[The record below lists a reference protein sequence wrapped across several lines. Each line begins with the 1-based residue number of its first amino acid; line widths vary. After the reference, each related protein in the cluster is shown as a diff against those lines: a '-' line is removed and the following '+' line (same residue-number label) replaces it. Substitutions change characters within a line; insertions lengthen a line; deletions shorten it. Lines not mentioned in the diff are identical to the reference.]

1 MPSLL
6 SDYHAAIPD
15 LSVPWPE
22 NGKPEAAP
30 APALLAVNH
39 GLAEAIG
46 LDLAGLDA
54 AALTQLFVGQGWDS
68 TPVAL
73 AYSGHQFGHF
83 SPVLGDGRALLLGE
97 SRAPN
102 SDGDSTLYD
111 VQLKGSGRTPF
122 SRNGDGKAALG
133 PVLREFL
140 VAEAMHALGVPTTRA
155 LAAVATGERVQRE
168 TGLPGAILTR
178 TAASHIR
185 IGTFEYLASRR
196 DTANL
201 NRLIDYTLARHYPE
215 ATGEDKGI
223 ALLTAY
229 ADRLATLIAHWMGL
243 GFVHGVMNT
252 DNMALSGE
260 TIDYGPCAFIDHFNP
275 AAVFSSIDKQGR
287 YAFGNQPLIAQWNL
301 ARLAESILTARIKG
315 EEATEAEIA
324 PLAAVVSGFMDRFD
338 AAFMVKMAGKLG
350 LTAPHPDLTRA
361 LWAAMAGQNVD
372 FTGFFRALSDE
383 VRGATGTGAA
393 YFTQPQVFE
402 SWASGW
408 RAALTAEGRDPA
420 AVADTMDVMNPLY
433 IPRNHKV
440 EEALAAAHNGD
451 LAPWRTMLG
460 VVTQPFTPQEGM
472 DAYTR
477 PAPDD
482 FGPYKTF
489 CGT

>member
-1 MPSLL
+1 MPTLL

-15 LSVPWPE
+15 LSVPWQAEP
-22 NGKPEAAP
+22 AP
-30 APALLAVNH
+30 APTFLAVNH

-46 LDLAGLDA
+46 LDLSGLDD
-54 AALTQLFVGQGWDS
+54 AALTQLFAGQGWDAE
-68 TPVAL
+68 PVAL

-97 SRAPN
+97 SKAA
-102 SDGDSTLYD
+102 DGTLYD

-178 TAASHIR
+178 VAASHIR

-196 DTANL
+196 DSANL
-201 NRLIDYTLARHYPE
+201 HMLIDYTLARHYPH
-215 ATGEDKGI
+215 ADGEDKGLT
-223 ALLTAY
+223 LLSVYAGKLAELVAY
-229 ADRLATLIAHWMGL
+229 WMSL

-275 AAVFSSIDKQGR
+275 AAVFSSIDRQGR
-287 YAFGNQPLIAQWNL
+287 YAFGNQPVIAQWNL
-301 ARLAESILTARIKG
+301 ARLAESILTARTAG
-315 EEATEAEIA
+315 EEASEAEIA
-324 PLAAVVSGFMDRFD
+324 PLADVVNGFIPLFD
-338 AAFMVKMAGKLG
+338 AAFARRLAEKLG
-350 LTAPHPDLTRA
+350 LSAPDADLHRT

-383 VRGATGTGAA
+383 VGGIAGSGAA
-393 YFTQPQVFE
+393 YFTDPQIFE
-402 SWASGW
+402 SWASVW
-408 RAALTAEGRDPA
+408 RAKLAQEGREPA
-420 AVADTMDVMNPLY
+420 AVADSMDAVNPLY
-433 IPRNHKV
+433 IPRNHKI
-440 EEALAAAHNGD
+440 EEALAAAHEGD
-451 LAPWRTMLG
+451 LGPWRAMLDL
-460 VVTQPFTPQEGM
+460 VTHPFAAQVGM
-472 DAYTR
+472 ESYAC
-477 PAPDD
+477 PAPDN

>member
-1 MPSLL
+1 MPNLL

-15 LSVPWPE
+15 LSVEWQAEP
-22 NGKPEAAP
+22 AP
-30 APALLAVNH
+30 APHLLAVNR

-46 LDLAGLDA
+46 LDLSGQDD
-54 AALTQLFVGQGWDS
+54 AALTQLFTGQGWAKNEGAS
-68 TPVAL
+68 PVAL

-97 SRAPN
+97 SKAP
-102 SDGDSTLYD
+102 DGTLYD

-168 TGLPGAILTR
+168 AGLPGAILTR
-178 TAASHIR
+178 VAASHIR
-185 IGTFEYLASRR
+185 IGTFEYLAARR
-196 DTANL
+196 DIANL
-201 NRLIDYTLARHYPE
+201 NTLIDYTLARHYPDGI
-215 ATGEDKGI
+215 GEDKGMT
-223 ALLTAY
+223 LLTAY
-229 ADRLATLIAHWMGL
+229 AARLAELIAHWMSL

-287 YAFGNQPLIAQWNL
+287 YAFGNQPVIAQWNL
-301 ARLAESILTARIKG
+301 ARLAESILTTRLG
-315 EEATEAEIA
+315 EGEATDADIA
-324 PLAAVVSGFMDRFD
+324 PLAEIVKGFMPLFE
-338 AAFMVKMAGKLG
+338 AAFARRMAAKLG
-350 LTAPHPDLTRA
+350 LAAPDADLTAA
-361 LWAAMAGQNVD
+361 LWTAMAGQNVD
-372 FTGFFRALSDE
+372 FTGFFRALSDD
-383 VRGATGTGAA
+383 VRGVAGSGAA
-393 YFTQPQVFE
+393 HFTDPQIFE
-402 SWASGW
+402 SWASHW
-408 RAALTAEGRDPA
+408 RAKLAEEGRDPA
-420 AVADTMDVMNPLY
+420 AVADAMDAVNPLY

-440 EEALAAAHNGD
+440 EEALAAAHEGD
-451 LAPWRTMLG
+451 LGPWRMLLDL
-460 VVTQPFTPQEGM
+460 VTHPFTAKPDMESY
-472 DAYTR
+472 AR
-477 PAPDD
+477 PAPDN

>member
-6 SDYHAAIPD
+6 SDYHATIPD
-15 LSVPWPE
+15 LSVPWQA
-22 NGKPEAAP
+22 EAAP

-46 LDLAGLDA
+46 LDLAGLDD
-54 AALTQLFVGQGWDS
+54 AALTHLFTGQGWANDKGA

-97 SRAPN
+97 SRAP
-102 SDGDSTLYD
+102 DGTLYD

-155 LAAVATGERVQRE
+155 LAAVATGDRVQRE

-178 TAASHIR
+178 VAASHIR
-185 IGTFEYLASRR
+185 IGTFEFLASRR
-196 DTANL
+196 DSANL
-201 NRLIDYTLARHYPE
+201 NRLIDYTLVRHYPDV
-215 ATGEDKGI
+215 AGEERGL
-223 ALLTAY
+223 ALLSAY
-229 ADRLATLIAHWMGL
+229 ADRLATLIAHWMSL

-287 YAFGNQPLIAQWNL
+287 YAFGNQPVIAQWNL
-301 ARLAESILTARIKG
+301 ARLAESLLTARMGG
-315 EEATEAEIA
+315 EEASEADIV
-324 PLAAVVSGFMDRFD
+324 PYAAVVNDFMARFD
-338 AAFMVKMAGKLG
+338 AAFMVRMAAKLG
-350 LTAPHPDLTRA
+350 LAAPSADLTRA
-361 LWAAMAGQNVD
+361 LWNAMAGQNVD
-372 FTGFFRALSDE
+372 FTGFFRSLSDE
-383 VRGATGTGAA
+383 VRGVAGAGAA
-393 YFTQPQVFE
+393 HFTDAQIFE
-402 SWASGW
+402 SWASTW
-408 RAALTAEGRDPA
+408 RAALASEGRDPA
-420 AVADTMDVMNPLY
+420 AVAEAMDAVNPLY
-433 IPRNHKV
+433 IPRNHKL
-440 EEALAAAHNGD
+440 EEALAAAHEGE
-451 LAPWRTMLG
+451 LGPWRTLLDC
-460 VVTQPFTPQEGM
+460 VTHPFAAQDDM
-472 DAYTR
+472 DAYAH

>member
-6 SDYHAAIPD
+6 SDYHTAIPD
-15 LSVPWPE
+15 LSVPWQA
-22 NGKPEAAP
+22 EAAP

-46 LDLAGLDA
+46 LDVAGLDD
-54 AALTQLFVGQGWDS
+54 AALTHLFTGQGWDAQ
-68 TPVAL
+68 PVAL

-97 SRAPN
+97 SKAA
-102 SDGDSTLYD
+102 DGTLYD

-155 LAAVATGERVQRE
+155 LAAVATGERVQPE

-178 TAASHIR
+178 VAASHIR

-196 DTANL
+196 DMANL
-201 NRLIDYTLARHYPE
+201 NRLIDYTLARHYPDVSGAE
-215 ATGEDKGI
+215 KGI
-223 ALLTAY
+223 ALLSAY
-229 ADRLATLIAHWMGL
+229 ADRLATLIAHWMSL

-275 AAVFSSIDKQGR
+275 AALFSSIDKQGR
-287 YAFGNQPLIAQWNL
+287 YAFGNQPVIAQWNL
-301 ARLAESILTARIKG
+301 ARLAECLLTARTAG
-315 EEATEAEIA
+315 EEASEAEIA
-324 PLAAVVSGFMDRFD
+324 PLAEVVSGFMDRFD
-338 AAFMVKMAGKLG
+338 AAFMATMAGKLG
-350 LTAPHPDLTRA
+350 LAAPHGELIRE

-372 FTGFFRALSDE
+372 FTGFFRSLSDE
-383 VRGATGTGAA
+383 VRGVSGAGAA
-393 YFTQPQVFE
+393 HFTDPQIFE
-402 SWASGW
+402 SWATGW
-408 RAALTAEGRDPA
+408 RAALAQEGRDPA
-420 AVADTMDVMNPLY
+420 IVAEGMDAVNPLY
-433 IPRNHKV
+433 SPRNQRL
-440 EEALAAAHNGD
+440 EEALAAAHEGD
-451 LAPWRTMLG
+451 LGPWRTMLG
-460 VVTQPFTPQEGM
+460 VVTQPFAPQDGM
-472 DAYTR
+472 DAFAR

>member
-1 MPSLL
+1 MPTLL
-6 SDYHAAIPD
+6 SDYHDAIPD
-15 LSVPWPE
+15 LSVRWQA
-22 NGKPEAAP
+22 EAAP

-46 LDLAGLDA
+46 LDLSGLDDA
-54 AALTQLFVGQGWDS
+54 TLTHLFVGQGWES
-68 TPVAL
+68 KPVAL

-83 SPVLGDGRALLLGE
+83 SPILGDGRALLLGE
-97 SRAPN
+97 SKAP
-102 SDGDSTLYD
+102 DGTLYD

-178 TAASHIR
+178 VAASHIR
-185 IGTFEYLASRR
+185 IGTIEYLASRR
-196 DTANL
+196 DIGNL
-201 NRLIDYTLARHYPE
+201 NRLIDYTLARHYP
-215 ATGEDKGI
+215 AVSGEDKDI
-223 ALLTAY
+223 ALLSAY
-229 ADRLATLIAHWMGL
+229 ADRLAMLIAHWMSL

-287 YAFGNQPLIAQWNL
+287 YAFGNQPVIAQWNL
-301 ARLAESILTARIKG
+301 ARLAECLLTARMDG
-315 EEATEAEIA
+315 EEANEADIA
-324 PLAAVVSGFMDRFD
+324 PLAEVVSGFMDRFD
-338 AAFMVKMAGKLG
+338 AAFAAKMAGKLG
-350 LTAPHPDLTRA
+350 LTTPNADLTRT

-372 FTGFFRALSDE
+372 FTGLFRSLSDE
-383 VRGATGTGAA
+383 VRGVSGSGAA
-393 YFTQPQVFE
+393 HFTDPQIFE
-402 SWASGW
+402 SWATEW
-408 RAALTAEGRDPA
+408 RAALAQEGRDPA
-420 AVADTMDVMNPLY
+420 AVADGMDAVNPLY
-433 IPRNHKV
+433 IPRNQRL
-440 EEALAAAHNGD
+440 EEALAAAHSGD
-451 LAPWRTMLG
+451 LGPWRTMLG
-460 VVTQPFTPQEGM
+460 VVTQPFTPQERM
-472 DAYTR
+472 DAFAR

-482 FGPYKTF
+482 FGPYRTF